1 MFPITVDQLAQLLG
15 ASSHP
20 LETHALSF
28 PQFVDVG
35 EEALEDI
42 DGPSDG
48 QPSHQHT
55 GDQIVSGA
63 TIDSRSIA
71 ASSSAFTAS
80 SAPAFFA
87 IAGEKTHGVTFA
99 SDALRNGAACVVT
112 DRAIAGRDRLDACV
126 LHVPSSVHALQTLG
140 HWNRR
145 QFNGLCVGITGSVGK
160 TTTRQM
166 IHDVLK
172 LQFSGIQSPRN
183 FNNELGVPLTLCE
196 LQPDHDFCIVEMGAC
211 RRGDIAALATLA
223 EPEFGVVTRVAPA
236 HVSSMGSIEGIRQT
250 KQELIESLPA
260 HGHAFL
266 NADDPMVR
274 SMTSVCQSDVTLFGT
289 SSDADVRAEEISFCN
304 GVSRFRVDDVSF
316 QLHGGTHLITSA
328 LAAISI
334 GRLTGIAT
342 SQMAEAINSFRPD
355 VGRGRVVATTPWTV
369 VDDSYNASPASVAA
383 CIQNLSDWSLS
394 SRRILV
400 LGDMLELGDES
411 QTMHRNVGRLIAQSS
426 IAHTLVFGS
435 HSDTVASAARQ
446 AGLAQNRVSVFR
458 DMETLKLVLD
468 CILRDG
474 DIVWIKGS
482 RSVAMERVVQHLLAT
497 SAPTLLRAA

>member
-28 PQFVDVG
+28 PQLRDVG
-35 EEALEDI
+35 EETLEDT
-42 DGPSDG
+42 DCPSDG
-48 QPSHQHT
+48 RLSNRHT
-55 GDQIVSGA
+55 RNQIISGA

-71 ASSSAFTAS
+71 ASSSAFAAT
-80 SAPAFFA
+80 SAPVFFA

-112 DRAIAGRDRLDACV
+112 DRPISGSDRLDASV

-172 LQFSGIQSPRN
+172 LQFKGVQSPRN

-196 LQPDHDFCIVEMGAC
+196 LQADHDFCVVEMGAG

-236 HVSSMGSIEGIRQT
+236 HLSSMGSIEGIRQT

-260 HGHAFL
+260 RGHAFL
-266 NADDPMVR
+266 NADDPLVR
-274 SMTSVCQSDVTLFGT
+274 SMTSVCRSDVTLFGT
-289 SSDADVRAEEISFCN
+289 CSDADVQAREISFRSGITQFVID
-304 GVSRFRVDDVSF
+304 GVSFH
-316 QLHGGTHLITSA
+316 LHGGSHLITSA

-342 SQMAEAINSFRPD
+342 TQIAEAVDSFRPD
-355 VGRGRVVATTPWTV
+355 VGRGRVVATSPWTV
-369 VDDSYNASPASVAA
+369 IDDSYNASPASVAA
-383 CIQNLSDWSLS
+383 CIQNLSAWSTS
-394 SRRILV
+394 AHRILV

-411 QTMHRNVGRLIAQSS
+411 EAMHRDVGRLIAQSS

-435 HSDTVASAARQ
+435 HADTVASSARQ
-446 AGLAQNRVSVFR
+446 SGLPQNRVSVFR

-468 CILRDG
+468 CLLRNG

-482 RSVAMERVVQHLLAT
+482 RGVAMEHVVQHLLAT